1 MDILKKHR
9 KSISLII
16 LAACVLI
23 AWGYMCYLVRDTVL
37 ACHDSMMEFINARV
51 NGWQQGYSYGM
62 EYSLARGKVG
72 FIFPAVIMFRFFVNG
87 SGNYLAIWLLQ
98 YVPVFA
104 NIALIGSLFA
114 KKINKAAGLFFA
126 LFFFSFLQMDIW
138 HCLIT
143 CYPLDFMYGLF
154 LMISGLWLYADHF
167 EAEGRKRIVK
177 LVISVICFYES
188 MQVYEAFIVGS
199 LVYAVIAFAYARR
212 DRSGLSGFIKNLI
225 PHFITAV
232 LYLGILLYLRAH
244 PVVDTAVPAIGES
257 PDIKRIAKTAFEFST
272 GMFPMK
278 DLRIMPSVK
287 ELFLPWNISKKAA
300 GVGLAGGLGTFIAA
314 VLSGAEYRAG
324 DDTAR
329 KSIMK
334 RLTVI
339 GISGALIGATYALP
353 HSLIPSYQNWV
364 IEGAAGGY
372 LPTTICY
379 FGWAVAL
386 VALFLIC
393 VNFISSIKVLRA
405 MFAIGAA
412 ATVTCCAYITVN
424 INNSFRSIDS
434 FSGTVMSVKY
444 RTFYDM
450 ITEDGIRDMGITYFY
465 MPAYNGVHSNI
476 ETDESLAD
484 LEFGYDVELIN
495 SIEGNEMLLQ
505 DNDAAYMIFDADAH
519 AGLLIRVD
527 DYTVSGDKWMTSSP
541 IYVFSAEDEDLI
553 LILVDQKGVTSE
565 IPVHVEGGR
574 GTYVEHPTPVSA
586 YTIDIGFAG

>member
-1 MDILKKHR
+1 
-9 KSISLII
+9 
-16 LAACVLI
+16 
-23 AWGYMCYLVRDTVL
+23 
-37 ACHDSMMEFINARV
+37 
-51 NGWQQGYSYGM
+51 
-62 EYSLARGKVG
+62 
-72 FIFPAVIMFRFFVNG
+72 
-87 SGNYLAIWLLQ
+87 
-98 YVPVFA
+98 
-104 NIALIGSLFA
+104 
-114 KKINKAAGLFFA
+114 
-126 LFFFSFLQMDIW
+126 
-138 HCLIT
+138 
-143 CYPLDFMYGLF
+143 
-154 LMISGLWLYADHF
+154 
-167 EAEGRKRIVK
+167 
-177 LVISVICFYES
+177 
-188 MQVYEAFIVGS
+188 
-199 LVYAVIAFAYARR
+199 
-212 DRSGLSGFIKNLI
+212 
-225 PHFITAV
+225 
-232 LYLGILLYLRAH
+232 
-244 PVVDTAVPAIGES
+244 
-257 PDIKRIAKTAFEFST
+257 
-272 GMFPMK
+272 
-278 DLRIMPSVK
+278 
-287 ELFLPWNISKKAA
+287 
-300 GVGLAGGLGTFIAA
+300 
-314 VLSGAEYRAG
+314 
-324 DDTAR
+324 
-329 KSIMK
+329 
-334 RLTVI
+334 
-339 GISGALIGATYALP
+339 
-353 HSLIPSYQNWV
+353 
-364 IEGAAGGY
+364 
-372 LPTTICY
+372 
-379 FGWAVAL
+379 
-386 VALFLIC
+386 
-393 VNFISSIKVLRA
+393 